1 MVLDSA
7 NVRIKFDYPTL
18 IRDYFQFIPNYSS
31 LFLVIP
37 IFVRVILPFIF
48 YAENGSKSC
57 STAILYVYLCVN
69 LNIKTIMKT
78 NMKKLLVIVMAL
90 MPSLSILA
98 MNPSVLD
105 LMPEPDDIPITP
117 MPDPFPGHEPRIM
130 SVGATGDNDG
140 GPIDLGL
147 GGVRPRSGGDHVEE
161 EKNQSVELKLENPR
175 PRGDDGGYDDGGD
188 DDGNYGEPLINLH
201 NGGTIPRSGD
211 HQGEPIAIKGSTPR
225 PRSVAET
232 PYCYHYEGVVYI
244 EADNT
249 ITHINASVTRYADN
263 QVWSNAASTN
273 TLSINASDASGTYL
287 LELTLSD
294 GCTYIGEYTIE

>member
-1 MVLDSA
+1 
-7 NVRIKFDYPTL
+7 
-18 IRDYFQFIPNYSS
+18 
-31 LFLVIP
+31 
-37 IFVRVILPFIF
+37 
-48 YAENGSKSC
+48 
-57 STAILYVYLCVN
+57 
-69 LNIKTIMKT
+69 MKT
-78 NMKKLLVIVMAL
+78 NVFVKPDEQRELVHSVVAKKGRMKSNMKKLLVIVMAL
-90 MPSLSILA
+90 MPSLSICSFAQEGGGTL
-98 MNPSVLD
+98 
-105 LMPEPDDIPITP
+105 PDDIPIGTDYP
-117 MPDPFPGHEPRIM
+117 
-130 SVGATGDNDG
+130 ST
-140 GPIDLGL
+140 
-147 GGVRPRSGGDHVEE
+147 
-161 EKNQSVELKLENPR
+161 NPR